1 MEGLFQFLVLEKI
14 NKKKLSRKEK
24 LEEEAQMLINKQ

>member
-1 MEGLFQFLVLEKI
+1 MEDLFQFRALEKI

-24 LEEEAQMLINKQ
+24 LEEEAQTLINRQ